1 MKNINTKLFVALNI
15 LGAILALTFNFLAVS
30 LPLNNKTTGELSDA
44 YINYF
49 VPSGFTFSIWGI
61 IYLLMLGFI
70 GFQGYSFFKKSEN
83 ALSLIDKIGTLF
95 FANCVANALWI
106 VAWHYEQVGLSLMIM
121 FFLLLSLI
129 KIYNIISDQRPLAF
143 SENIFIHLFFSTY
156 LGWICVATIA
166 NVTTLIVSTGWT
178 ANASVQASW
187 ASVMVIVALILGI
200 VMIYRKQDIAFALV
214 IVWAI
219 FGIYSKRISFVDD
232 AASMQVAT
240 VSKYCMA
247 MLAMYA
253 LLNLVGKRFYLF
265 ESKTR

>member
-1 MKNINTKLFVALNI
+1 MKNVNTKLFVSLNVM
-15 LGAILALTFNFLAVS
+15 GTILALTLNFLAVS

-44 YINYF
+44 YPNYF
-49 VPSGFTFSIWGI
+49 VPAGFTFSIWGI

-70 GFQGYSFFKKSEN
+70 GYQGYAYLKKLESP
-83 ALSLIDKIGTLF
+83 LIIIGKIGVLF

-106 VAWHYEQVGLSLMIM
+106 IAWHYEQVGLSLFIM
-121 FFLLLSLI
+121 FFLLFSLM
-129 KIYNIISDQRPLAF
+129 KIYNIISEQRPLALAD
-143 SENIFIHLFFSTY
+143 NIFIHLFFSTY
-156 LGWICVATIA
+156 LGWISVATIA

-187 ASVMVIVALILGI
+187 ASAMVIVAMILGI
-200 VMIYRKQDIAFALV
+200 IMIFKKQDIAFGLV

-232 AASMQVAT
+232 VASMQVVT

-247 MLAMYA
+247 MLAIYA
-253 LLNLVGKRFYLF
+253 ILNLVGRRFYLF
-265 ESKTR
+265 ESK